1 MASWGRSDKLYNIT
15 AFGYEFAR
23 HAASEMRR
31 MLLPCVGRARCGPG
45 MARVWRLM
53 SSSDQSVESTHE
65 ACVFGARLPD
75 GYVGEQTTCN
85 TSVLK

>member
-31 MLLPCVGRARCGPG
+31 MLLPCVGRARCGSRDG
-45 MARVWRLM
+45 
-53 SSSDQSVESTHE
+53 SGVE
-65 ACVFGARLPD
+65 ADVIFGLVR
-75 GYVGEQTTCN
+75 GEHT
-85 TSVLK
+85 